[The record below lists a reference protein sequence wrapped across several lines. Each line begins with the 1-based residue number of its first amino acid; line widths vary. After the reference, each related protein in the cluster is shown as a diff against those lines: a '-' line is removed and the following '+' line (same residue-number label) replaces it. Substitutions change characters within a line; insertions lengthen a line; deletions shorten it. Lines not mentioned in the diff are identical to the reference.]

1 MSGEIDAAG
10 GLAEA
15 SLVARA
21 IEGERH
27 HTAVSHEDGHH
38 RCANCGAHLAGAYCH
53 ACGQP
58 GHVHRS
64 MLHIAEEF
72 FHGILHFDSKVW
84 RTFPML
90 AFRPGKLT
98 RNYVHGHRVRYVS
111 PLALFLFC
119 VFLMFFSLSFID
131 TPNKVINGNAL
142 KNLDHGSM
150 ADGRVELE
158 SAVNDAKAELQDAE
172 NDLAEARQDGGNV
185 DKATARRDKRQQE
198 LKVAEAVLKAFDV
211 AAEKVGQA
219 ASTAS
224 APAPA
229 GAPAPA
235 EGVAPP
241 APTVAPDAAESS
253 AGPEAQP
260 HKPTKE
266 EHRQQQ
272 MAKLFGATD
281 EEPATGDEPSWARAA
296 KRLADSKE
304 MFDVD
309 LGMPKLEEHI
319 RHALRNPELTLYKMK
334 ESASKLSFLL
344 VPLSVPFIWLMFLF
358 KRGIYLYDHVVFA
371 LHSLSF
377 MAVLTAVAALG
388 SRAGL
393 GAAAIGSLM
402 CFAPPVHMY
411 AHLKGAYRL
420 GTFGALWRTMV
431 LLWVALLAL
440 TFYLVFIVSMGLVE

>member
-1 MSGEIDAAG
+1 MSGEMDAAG

-64 MLHIAEEF
+64 MLHIMEEF

-90 AFRPGKLT
+90 AFRPGDLT
-98 RNYVHGHRVRYVS
+98 RRYVHGHRVRYVS
-111 PLALFLFC
+111 PLALFLFS

-131 TPNKVINGNAL
+131 TPGKEIGGNAL
-142 KNLDHGSM
+142 KNLDHKSLS
-150 ADGRVELE
+150 DGRVELE

-172 NDLAEARQDGGNV
+172 NDLADAKQDGGNV
-185 DKATARRDKRQQE
+185 DKAAARRDKRQQE
-198 LKVAEAVLKAFDV
+198 LKVAEAMLKAFD
-211 AAEKVGQA
+211 AAA
-219 ASTAS
+219 AAGLKATAKITPD
-224 APAPA
+224 ARAAAAPA
-229 GAPAPA
+229 GKAAQPA
-235 EGVAPP
+235 EGGSPP
-241 APTVAPDAAESS
+241 AVVPEAAE
-253 AGPEAQP
+253 PQ
-260 HKPTKE
+260 KPTKE

-296 KRLADSKE
+296 KRLANSKG

-334 ESASKLSFLL
+334 ELASKLSFLL

-358 KRGIYLYDHVVFA
+358 RRGIYLYDHVVFA

-377 MAVLTAVAALG
+377 MAVLTAMAALG

-402 CFAPPVHMY
+402 CFAPPIHMY

-440 TFYLVFIVSMGLVE
+440 TFYLLFIVSMGLVE

>member
-15 SLVARA
+15 SLLARA

-172 NDLAEARQDGGNV
+172 NDLAEARQNGGNV

-235 EGVAPP
+235 EGVPPP
-241 APTVAPDAAESS
+241 APTVAPDAAASS

>member
-1 MSGEIDAAG
+1 MSGEIEAAG

-15 SLVARA
+15 GLVARA

-27 HTAVSHEDGHH
+27 QAAVTHEDGHH
-38 RCANCGAHLAGAYCH
+38 RCANCGTHLTGAYCH

-64 MLHIAEEF
+64 MLHIVEEF

-90 AFRPGKLT
+90 AFRPGSLT
-98 RNYVHGHRVRYVS
+98 RRYVHGHRVRYVS

-119 VFLMFFSLSFID
+119 VFLMFFSLSFVD
-131 TPNKVINGNAL
+131 TPAKSLGGNPL
-142 KNLDHGSM
+142 KSLDHQSL
-150 ADGRVELE
+150 AEGRAELE
-158 SAVNDAKAELQDAE
+158 STVADAKGELKDAE
-172 NDLAEARQDGGNV
+172 NDLAEAQREGRDTA
-185 DKATARRDKRQQE
+185 DATAVRDKRQQE
-198 LKVAEAVLKAFDV
+198 LKVAEAMLKAFD
-211 AAEKVGQA
+211 AAAAAGLKVKA
-219 ASTAS
+219 ATAS
-224 APAPA
+224 P
-229 GAPAPA
+229 
-235 EGVAPP
+235 
-241 APTVAPDAAESS
+241 APDAGKAVPVPAGGETGGETKLAAPTAE
-253 AGPEAQP
+253 GPAAP
-260 HKPTKE
+260 D
-266 EHRQQQ
+266 
-272 MAKLFGATD
+272 A
-281 EEPATGDEPSWARAA
+281 EPATSDEPAWARSA
-296 KRLADSKE
+296 KQLADSKQL
-304 MFDVD
+304 FDVD
-309 LGMPKLEEHI
+309 LGMPKLEEHV

-358 KRGIYLYDHVVFA
+358 KRGVFLYDHVVFA

-393 GAAAIGSLM
+393 GADAIGVLM
-402 CFAPPVHMY
+402 CFVPPIHMY

-420 GTFGALWRTMV
+420 GTFGALWRTIG
-431 LLWVALLAL
+431 LLWVAMLAL